1 MGGCEVLEEHVRWEM
16 LLELSLENSLTLAIL
31 ECMPTS
37 FAKL

>member
-1 MGGCEVLEEHVRWEM
+1 MRGCEVLEEHVRWEM
-16 LLELSLENSLTLAIL
+16 LELSLENRLTLAIL